1 MQLELTRQIL
11 GINTPDH
18 DTQFAHISTHLR
30 RIPSDNNKHEINHV
44 ALLHSKDCTTLKN
57 MMKMMIERFISSE
70 KKGGDAEEIAESS
83 ENEEDE
89 DENDE
94 EIIRVTEVSAAF
106 QIY

>member
-1 MQLELTRQIL
+1 
-11 GINTPDH
+11 
-18 DTQFAHISTHLR
+18 
-30 RIPSDNNKHEINHV
+30 
-44 ALLHSKDCTTLKN
+44 